1 MPFCINC
8 GAKLSE
14 GARFCSSC
22 GVSQQAGLVA
32 VAQPK
37 GHRSLA
43 IALVLIGGVLGL
55 VFALFSLAIISFF
68 AGTMDFAGG
77 MMRRYGAIGMMGIPQ
92 FGMLF
97 GVSLGLVMLWFGVGF
112 VGALLAIFSGLKLH
126 QNYSKNWATMGII
139 GGVLLLI
146 TFSWIPGLIV
156 LAGGIL
162 AYTE

>member
-1 MPFCINC
+1 M
-8 GAKLSE
+8 
-14 GARFCSSC
+14 
-22 GVSQQAGLVA
+22 
-32 VAQPK
+32 
-37 GHRSLA
+37 
-43 IALVLIGGVLGL
+43 
-55 VFALFSLAIISFF
+55 FSLAIISFF

-126 QNYSKNWATMGII
+126 QNYSKNWAAMGII